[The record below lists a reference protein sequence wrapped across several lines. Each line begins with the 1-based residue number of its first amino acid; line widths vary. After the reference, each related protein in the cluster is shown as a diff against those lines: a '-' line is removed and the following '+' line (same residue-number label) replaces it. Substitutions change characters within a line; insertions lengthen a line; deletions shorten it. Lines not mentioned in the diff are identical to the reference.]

1 MVRHVLN
8 KFSFDVKWKFFAAL
22 TVLYILLFGFLL
34 GMLSHELKRNMI
46 DGEKAIIQNPTDQQR

>member
-1 MVRHVLN
+1 MKILC
-8 KFSFDVKWKFFAAL
+8 STATAL
-22 TVLYILLFGFLL
+22 HYSLPFGFVL

>member
-1 MVRHVLN
+1 MSTENSLQHQ
-8 KFSFDVKWKFFAAL
+8 
-22 TVLYILLFGFLL
+22 LYYNNNYYIWLFGFFL